1 MLSRKAA
8 CKLLYPV
15 FESCHLRAKVV
26 LVVPMEII
34 LPILLV
40 PFAAWAFLTL
50 LAVGIAYGNGK
61 MESEDF
67 PLSKPTA
74 KLVRKVDSKTPT
86 PEQKT
91 VKSETVVKA
100 AEKIAVSSQ
109 GLSETTYVYRV
120 MQRQPRYCFEYQS
133 VDEVR
138 KIMREG
144 GLSFLVVLDHNSR
157 MVGIV
162 TMEDLN
168 RGKNQDS
175 PQGGE

>member
-1 MLSRKAA
+1 
-8 CKLLYPV
+8 
-15 FESCHLRAKVV
+15 
-26 LVVPMEII
+26 MEII

-100 AEKIAVSSQ
+100 PEKIAVSSQ
-109 GLSETTYVYRV
+109 GLSETTYVSPHMDFVQGHGGYESEDEAQYRQFNPTPAEAV
-120 MQRQPRYCFEYQS
+120 
-133 VDEVR
+133 
-138 KIMREG
+138 
-144 GLSFLVVLDHNSR
+144 
-157 MVGIV
+157 
-162 TMEDLN
+162 
-168 RGKNQDS
+168 S
-175 PQGGE
+175 PPISAKTSLFTV

>member
-1 MLSRKAA
+1 
-8 CKLLYPV
+8 
-15 FESCHLRAKVV
+15 
-26 LVVPMEII
+26 MEII

-109 GLSETTYVYRV
+109 GLSETTYVHRV

-144 GLSFLVVLDHNSR
+144 GLSFLVVLDDNSR